1 MPSVNASSLG
11 QVTDEE
17 IKMRTVARML
27 VAFAMLAWGATAN
40 AAPVIFDNGITAANS
55 FVSDIDFPMF
65 VADDFTLNPGANI
78 VTDVHWTGLYFDT
91 NTPLT
96 DTFTIQFFTDV
107 GGSPALAPFLSLAV
121 SPTRTDTGTDLT
133 GSDLF
138 AYDVN
143 IAPVAFTPNTTF
155 WISIFNDTTNDTD
168 DNWFWGMVDQAGNSF
183 NRESDSAPWEAQN
196 NGQEFQLTGIVPQSS
211 ALALYALGI
220 VTVVVL
226 RKAKSKG
233 ASRSSVQR

>member
-1 MPSVNASSLG
+1 
-11 QVTDEE
+11 
-17 IKMRTVARML
+17 
-27 VAFAMLAWGATAN
+27 
-40 AAPVIFDNGITAANS
+40 
-55 FVSDIDFPMF
+55 
-65 VADDFTLNPGANI
+65 
-78 VTDVHWTGLYFDT
+78 
-91 NTPLT
+91 
-96 DTFTIQFFTDV
+96 
-107 GGSPALAPFLSLAV
+107 
-121 SPTRTDTGTDLT
+121 
-133 GSDLF
+133 
-138 AYDVN
+138 
-143 IAPVAFTPNTTF
+143 VAFTPNTTF